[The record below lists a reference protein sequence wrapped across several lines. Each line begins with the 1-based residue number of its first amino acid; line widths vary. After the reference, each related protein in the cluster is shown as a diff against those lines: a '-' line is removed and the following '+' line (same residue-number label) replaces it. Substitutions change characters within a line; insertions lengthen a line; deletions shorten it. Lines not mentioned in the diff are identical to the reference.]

1 MNKPLNTLIVE
12 DHQLIIDSYKM
23 ALDFVANKESGY
35 NFKINVCK
43 SCEEAYLEIEHAA
56 TFGTIDLVFLD
67 ISLPPAKKH
76 NILSGDDIGIKIRSF
91 FPKAKILVATHLSDN
106 YRLINILKCLK
117 PNCLLLKNELDFNK
131 LTESITNA
139 LYGVPYYSHSVLKLV
154 RQHISNDFNL
164 DQIDRQMLYYLSQG
178 NKTKDL
184 PELVNLSLAGIERRK
199 RKLNEIFNNEKKSD
213 KVLIKIA
220 KEKGF
225 I

>member
-23 ALDFVANKESGY
+23 ALDFVANRESDY
-35 NFKINVCK
+35 SFKITISK

-56 TFGTIDLVFLD
+56 NFGTVDLVFLD
-67 ISLPPAKKH
+67 ISLPPAKKYS
-76 NILSGDDIGIKIRSF
+76 ILSGDDIGIKVRQL
-91 FPKAKILVATHLSDN
+91 FPKAKILVITHLSDN

-117 PNCLLLKNELDFNK
+117 PNSLLLKNELDFNR
-131 LTESITNA
+131 LTESISNV
-139 LYGVPYYSHSVLKLV
+139 LYGIPYYSHSVLKLV

-164 DQIDRQMLYYLSQG
+164 DQIDRQVLYYLSQG

-199 RKLNEIFNNEKKSD
+199 RKLNEIFNNDKKSD